1 MARVYDLPFSTVYT
15 ALVQKVLRKG
25 GTETSLDQITSR
37 LTGYSLAELQEWK
50 KRDGSYRDFFRH
62 APAYHPNRTLITG
75 KVCGVQIETIQDPLM
90 QEIRRL
96 DRLVDWLSKGKTV
109 EQLVEKYQLKEEKAL
124 KKSEQFFDKY
134 GKVATSL

>member
-25 GTETSLDQITSR
+25 GAEPSLDQITSR

-50 KRDGSYRDFFRH
+50 RRDGSYGDFFRQ
-62 APAYHPNRTLITG
+62 APTYHPNRTLITG

-109 EQLVEKYQLKEEKAL
+109 EQLVEKYRLKEEKA
-124 KKSEQFFDKY
+124 
-134 GKVATSL
+134 

>member
-1 MARVYDLPFSTVYT
+1 MARVYDLSFSTVYT

-25 GTETSLDQITSR
+25 GKEISLDQITSR
-37 LTGYSLAELQEWK
+37 LTGYSLAELKEWK
-50 KRDGSYRDFFRH
+50 KSDGSYGDFFRQ
-62 APAYHPNRTLITG
+62 APTYHPNRTLITG

-109 EQLVEKYQLKEEKAL
+109 EQLVEKYQLKEETA
-124 KKSEQFFDKY
+124 
-134 GKVATSL
+134 

>member
-1 MARVYDLPFSTVYT
+1 MARVYDLPFPTVYT

-37 LTGYSLAELQEWK
+37 LTGYSLAELKEWK
-50 KRDGSYRDFFRH
+50 KRDRSYGDFFRQV
-62 APAYHPNRTLITG
+62 PAYHPNRTLITG
-75 KVCGVQIETIQDPLM
+75 KVFGVQIETIQDPLM

-109 EQLVEKYQLKEEKAL
+109 EQLVEKYQLQEEKA
-124 KKSEQFFDKY
+124 
-134 GKVATSL
+134 

>member
-1 MARVYDLPFSTVYT
+1 MKKDKENLMARVYDLSFSTVYT

-50 KRDGSYRDFFRH
+50 KRDGSYGDFFRQ

-96 DRLVDWLSKGKTV
+96 DRLVDWLSKGNTV
-109 EQLVEKYQLKEEKAL
+109 EQLVEKYQLKEEKA
-124 KKSEQFFDKY
+124 
-134 GKVATSL
+134 

>member
-1 MARVYDLPFSTVYT
+1 MARVYDLSFSTVYT
-15 ALVQKVLRKG
+15 ALVQRVLRKG

-50 KRDGSYRDFFRH
+50 KRDGSYGDFFRK

-96 DRLVDWLSKGKTV
+96 DRLVDWLSKGKPV
-109 EQLVEKYQLKEEKAL
+109 EQLVEKYQLKEEKA
-124 KKSEQFFDKY
+124 
-134 GKVATSL
+134 

>member
-25 GTETSLDQITSR
+25 GKEISLDQITSC
-37 LTGYSLAELQEWK
+37 LTVYSLAELKEWK
-50 KRDGSYRDFFRH
+50 KSDGSYGDFFRQ

-75 KVCGVQIETIQDPLM
+75 KICGVQIETIQDPLM

-96 DRLVDWLSKGKTV
+96 DRLADWLSKGKTI
-109 EQLVEKYQLKEEKAL
+109 EQLVEKYQLKKEK
-124 KKSEQFFDKY
+124 E
-134 GKVATSL
+134 

>member
-1 MARVYDLPFSTVYT
+1 MARVYDLPFPTVYT

-37 LTGYSLAELQEWK
+37 LTGYSLAELKEWK
-50 KRDGSYRDFFRH
+50 KRDRSYGDFFRQF
-62 APAYHPNRTLITG
+62 PAYHPNRTLITG
-75 KVCGVQIETIQDPLM
+75 KVFGVQIETIQDPLM

-109 EQLVEKYQLKEEKAL
+109 EQLVEKYQLKEEKA
-124 KKSEQFFDKY
+124 
-134 GKVATSL
+134 

>member
-1 MARVYDLPFSTVYT
+1 MARVYDLPFSSVYT

-25 GTETSLDQITSR
+25 GKEISLDQITSR
-37 LTGYSLAELQEWK
+37 LTGYSLAELKEWK
-50 KRDGSYRDFFRH
+50 KSDGSYGDFFRQ
-62 APAYHPNRTLITG
+62 APAYHPNRTLSTG

-109 EQLVEKYQLKEEKAL
+109 EQLVEKYQLKEETA
-124 KKSEQFFDKY
+124 
-134 GKVATSL
+134 

>member
-1 MARVYDLPFSTVYT
+1 MARVYDLPFPTVYT

-37 LTGYSLAELQEWK
+37 LTGYSLAELKEWK
-50 KRDGSYRDFFRH
+50 KRDRSYGDFFRH

-75 KVCGVQIETIQDPLM
+75 KVFGVQIETIQDPLM

-109 EQLVEKYQLKEEKAL
+109 EQLVEKYQLKEEKA
-124 KKSEQFFDKY
+124 
-134 GKVATSL
+134 